1 MKKLA
6 SLVLAAGVALSPL
19 VASNVQAGALPTAVY
34 ENENGPTLAPLLEQ
48 VSDAVVNI
56 AVKGTQQVR
65 SPLFDDPF
73 FRRFFNIPDNQ
84 GFQERKIQAAG
95 SGVIID
101 AEKGIVITNHHVVKD
116 ADEIKVSLNDG
127 RVFEAKLL
135 GEDPDVD
142 IAVLKIDAKNLREL
156 PVADSD
162 KVHVGDYVV
171 AIGNP
176 FGLNH
181 TVTTGIVSALG
192 RSGLGIEGYED
203 FIQTDASINPGN
215 SGGALINMKGK
226 LIGINTAI
234 LAPSGGNVGI
244 GFAIPSNMVKATVSQ
259 ILEYGEVKRA
269 VLGVMIQDLN
279 PDLAEAFGLDN
290 GQKGV
295 VVSDVA
301 KGSAADK
308 AGLKRGDVILELDG
322 KPVKSSGQLRAKIG
336 LKRAGT
342 KVTLKILRDGEIK
355 TVKATLGG
363 KDGEVASADEGGSW
377 FSKWLDG
384 VKTDALK
391 GVQLED
397 SDDPEGVRV
406 VNIKPDSK
414 AARAGLRPGDVIVE
428 VNRERVRG
436 TKDLKKALKKSDDKT
451 LLLVVRDGGS
461 FYLVIR

>member
-1 MKKLA
+1 MRKLTA
-6 SLVLAAGVALSPL
+6 LVLAFGLGVASLSMT
-19 VASNVQAGALPTAVY
+19 AQAGALPTTQY
-34 ENENGPTLAPLLEQ
+34 ENENGPTLSPLLEQ

-56 AVKGTQQVR
+56 AVKGTQKVQN
-65 SPLFDDPF
+65 PLFNDPF
-73 FRRFFNIPDNQ
+73 FRRFFNVPE
-84 GFQERKIQAAG
+84 GHLQERKIQAAG

-101 AEKGIVITNHHVVKD
+101 ADKGIVITNHHVVKD

-127 RVFEAKLL
+127 RVYEAKLL
-135 GEDPDVD
+135 GADPEVD
-142 IAVLKIDAKNLREL
+142 IAVLEIEADNLKALKI
-156 PVADSD
+156 ADSD
-162 KVHVGDYVV
+162 RVKVGDYVV

-192 RSGLGIEGYED
+192 RSGLGIEGYEN

-215 SGGALINMKGK
+215 SGGALINMKGR
-226 LIGINTAI
+226 LIGVNTAI

-244 GFAIPSNMVKATVSQ
+244 GFAIPSNMVKATVNQ

-269 VLGVMIQDLN
+269 LLGVVIQDLN

-295 VVSDVA
+295 VISDVQE
-301 KGSAADK
+301 GSAAEK
-308 AGLKRGDVILELDG
+308 AGLKTGDVILELDG
-322 KPVKSSGQLRAKIG
+322 KPVKSSGQLRARIG

-342 KVTLKILRDGEIK
+342 EVALKILRDGDEM
-355 TVKATLGG
+355 TVKARLGG
-363 KDGEVASADEGGSW
+363 KDSSASSSDEGGW

-391 GVQLED
+391 GVQMET
-397 SDDPEGVRV
+397 SEDPEGVRIV
-406 VNIKPDSK
+406 DLKRDSK
-414 AARAGLRPGDVIVE
+414 AAAAGLRPGDVIVE
-428 VNRERVRG
+428 VNRERVRS

-451 LLLVVRDGGS
+451 LLLVVRNGGS
-461 FYLVIR
+461 FYVVIR